1 MATAPLTDTAPS
13 LPPAWRGWYLVTVLS
28 IASIVS
34 FIDRQIIN
42 LLVDPIKLDLG
53 ISDFQ
58 ISLLQGFAF
67 ALFYAFLAIPLAWVS
82 DRYNRKMVILF
93 GLVCWSAAT
102 FASGLA
108 SIFMVLF
115 VARMFIGVGEATLAP
130 AGMSMISDMFSKK
143 KLPGPISV
151 YVGSGFVGSGLA
163 LTVGG
168 YLYSLLEAA
177 GPQTLAFGTFQPWQ
191 LTFFAVA
198 MLSVPVFLMLLTV
211 AEPVRR
217 DDSANVPI
225 DEAPPAF
232 EVLGFLKSKAGL
244 LVPLIVGFSCFSAA
258 QFGIG
263 AWAPSYFIRVHG
275 WSQFEVGAYFGPVVM
290 VSGIAGVVT
299 SGFLAE
305 RLLARGMRDATLRL
319 PIIAVLAA
327 LPFAI
332 AYPLVASPWLALVL
346 LAIVLFLGTVPFG
359 AGVATFPLIT
369 PNRMRAQ
376 VIAAYLLVANLL
388 GYSAGP
394 ILVAWLTDNVFGDPA
409 LINLSLATA
418 PVGMMMIGI
427 VLIIIA
433 RGPFLRNAAL
443 DGAALDGAANITNNA
458 TP

>member
-1 MATAPLTDTAPS
+1 MASTVLKVSLTPA
-13 LPPAWRGWYLVTVLS
+13 PPAWQGWYVVFVLS

-67 ALFYAFLAIPLAWVS
+67 ALFYAVLAIPLAWIS

-93 GLVCWSAAT
+93 GLVCWSAAA

-130 AGMSMISDMFSKK
+130 AGMSMISDMFTKE

-177 GPQTLAFGTFQPWQ
+177 GPQALAFGTFAPWQ

-198 MLSVPVFLMLLTV
+198 ALSVPVFLMLLTI

-217 DDSANVPI
+217 DDSTALPT

-232 EVLGFLKSKAGL
+232 EVLAFLKSKAAL
-244 LVPLIVGFSCFSAA
+244 LIPLIIGFSCFSAA

-275 WSQFEVGAYFGPVVM
+275 WSQLEVGTYFGPVVI
-290 VSGIAGVVT
+290 VSGVAGVVL
-299 SGFLAE
+299 SGFVAE
-305 RLLARGMRDATLRL
+305 RLLGRGVRDATLRL
-319 PIIAVLAA
+319 PIMAIVLAV
-327 LPFAI
+327 PFAI
-332 AYPLVASPWLALVL
+332 AFPLVASPWLALAL
-346 LAIVLFLGTVPFG
+346 LAVVLFLGTVPFG
-359 AGVATFPLIT
+359 AGVSTFPLIT

-394 ILVAWLTDNVFGDPA
+394 ILVAWLTDNVFGDPD

-418 PVGMMMIGI
+418 PVGMMVIGVI
-427 VLIIIA
+427 LIFIA
-433 RGPFLRNAAL
+433 RGPFLRHAAF
-443 DGAALDGAANITNNA
+443 DDAAEIANNSKI
-458 TP
+458 

>member
-1 MATAPLTDTAPS
+1 MAIAPLNANTSGLPS
-13 LPPAWRGWYLVTVLS
+13 AWRGWYVVGILS

-42 LLVDPIKLDLG
+42 LLVDPIKADLG

-67 ALFYAFLAIPLAWVS
+67 ALFYGFLAIPLAWIS

-108 SIFMVLF
+108 SVFMVLF
-115 VARMFIGVGEATLAP
+115 AARMFIGVGEATLAP

-168 YLYSLLEAA
+168 YLYSWLEAA
-177 GPQTLAFGTFQPWQ
+177 GPQTLPFGTFQPWQ

-198 MLSVPVFLMLLTV
+198 ALSVPVFLMLLTI

-217 DDSANVPI
+217 DDTPTGPMTQT
-225 DEAPPAF
+225 PPVF
-232 EVLGFLKSKAGL
+232 ELLGFLRSKAGL
-244 LVPLIVGFSCFSAA
+244 LIPLIIGFSCFAAA

-305 RLLARGMRDATLRL
+305 RLLVKGVRDATLRL
-319 PIIAVLAA
+319 PVMAVLAA
-327 LPFAI
+327 VPFAI
-332 AYPLVASPWLALVL
+332 AYPLVASPLLALVL
-346 LAIVLFLGTVPFG
+346 LGIVLFLGTVPFG

-376 VIAAYLLVANLL
+376 VIAAYLLVANLV

-418 PVGMMMIGI
+418 PVGMMMIGVI
-427 VLIIIA
+427 LIIIA
-433 RGPFLRNAAL
+433 RRPFLHHAAL
-443 DGAALDGAANITNNA
+443 DDAADAVSNS